1 VRTEHLWFAY
11 NFLHSRRRAKSNP
24 SEIGSILII
33 RDEDTHVTRRLL
45 QTVVIIPVVPLL
57 TGVIY
62 LSHGKALTAG
72 LIELVLVM
80 LIAFQWGFP
89 EAVVA
94 SALALACLD
103 YFYMAPIF
111 SLYERDPQDWISSGI
126 FVTIALTAG
135 HFADRIKRRAI
146 QTESELTRL
155 ERLYLTSRDILM
167 LDRRDEVGAQLTR
180 LIADTFHVDA
190 VALWDA
196 REVRMDKAGQDL
208 VPDDE
213 VRATYFHELSEND
226 LVSCKFK
233 RVLRLGTRPVG
244 AIYIAGSSH
253 ESRLD
258 PRSVDAIA
266 SLSAIALERAHSFAA
281 ESNAEAAK
289 RSEQLRSTVLDGLAH
304 AFKTPLATIQS
315 ASSGLLEISRLE
327 YPEREL
333 LSLIDEQATRLA
345 KLTNQVLQTAELD
358 ERQLKVDREK
368 LSLDRLFRF
377 CKAEAVHT
385 LPEHPLRTIDETS
398 SSYVWADAHLLEMA
412 LLQLLDNASKYGS
425 PGSPIT
431 LRVTSTDT
439 EVVFNV
445 QNEGSFV
452 APEERLRIFQRFY
465 RTPGS
470 QHKAPG
476 TGIGL
481 SVTKRIAEAH
491 TGRVWV
497 ESDSEASTTFF
508 FALPHIRVE
517 V

>member
-1 VRTEHLWFAY
+1 MKY
-11 NFLHSRRRAKSNP
+11 
-24 SEIGSILII
+24 
-33 RDEDTHVTRRLL
+33 THVMKRML
-45 QTVVIIPVVPLL
+45 QTVAIVPVVPLL

-80 LIAFQWGFP
+80 LIAFRWGFL

-94 SALALACLD
+94 SIMAVACLD
-103 YFYMAPIF
+103 YFYMPPIF

-135 HFADRIKRRAI
+135 HFADRIKRKAV
-146 QTESELTRL
+146 QTESERTRL
-155 ERLYLTSRDILM
+155 EKLYLTSRDILM

-196 REVRMDKAGQDL
+196 REMRMDKAGKDA

-226 LVSCKFK
+226 LASCKFK

-244 AIYIAGSSH
+244 AIYIAGPSH
-253 ESRLD
+253 EGHLD

-281 ESNAEAAK
+281 ESSAEAAK

-315 ASSGLLEISRLE
+315 ASSGLLEINRFE
-327 YPEREL
+327 DPEREL
-333 LSLIDEQATRLA
+333 VSLIDEQATCLA
-345 KLTNQVLQTAELD
+345 KLTNQVLQTADLD
-358 ERQLKVDREK
+358 QRQLEVDHERIGLEQ
-368 LSLDRLFRF
+368 LFRF
-377 CKAEAVHT
+377 FRTEAAHALT
-385 LPEHPLRTIDETS
+385 DHPLRIVDETLDTH
-398 SSYVWADAHLLEMA
+398 VWADTRLLEMA
-412 LLQLLDNASKYGS
+412 LLQLLDNASKYAS
-425 PGSPIT
+425 PKSPIT
-431 LRVTSTDT
+431 LRVITTAS
-439 EVVFNV
+439 EVLFSV

-452 APEERLRIFQRFY
+452 APEEKLRIFQRFY
-465 RTPGS
+465 RSPGT
-470 QHKAPG
+470 QHMAPG

-481 SVTKRIAEAH
+481 SVAKRIAEAH
-491 TGRVWV
+491 TGRVWA
-497 ESDSEASTTFF
+497 ESDSETSTTFF
-508 FALPHIRVE
+508 FALPRICKE
-517 V
+517 T

>member
-1 VRTEHLWFAY
+1 
-11 NFLHSRRRAKSNP
+11 
-24 SEIGSILII
+24 
-33 RDEDTHVTRRLL
+33 VTKRLL
-45 QTVVIIPVVPLL
+45 QTLVIIPIVPLL

-80 LIAFQWGFP
+80 LIAFRWGFP
-89 EAVVA
+89 EAAVTSV
-94 SALALACLD
+94 LALACLD

-135 HFADRIKRRAI
+135 HFADRIKQKAI
-146 QTESELTRL
+146 QTESERTRL
-155 ERLYLTSRDILM
+155 EKLYLTSRDILM
-167 LDRRDEVGAQLTR
+167 LDRRDEVGTQLTR
-180 LIADTFHVDA
+180 LIADTFQVHA

-196 REVRMDKAGQDL
+196 RELRMDKAGKGAI
-208 VPDDE
+208 PDDE

-244 AIYIAGSSH
+244 SIYIAGPSSG
-253 ESRLD
+253 SCLD

-315 ASSGLLEISRLE
+315 ASSGLLEINRLD
-327 YPEREL
+327 YTQREL
-333 LSLIDEQATRLA
+333 VSLIDEQATRLA
-345 KLTNQVLQTAELD
+345 KLTNQVLRTAELD
-358 ERQLKVDREK
+358 QRQLEVDHERI
-368 LSLDRLFRF
+368 SLDRLFRF
-377 CKAEAVHT
+377 CTTEAADT
-385 LPEHPLRTIDETS
+385 LTDHPLRTIDETS
-398 SSYVWADAHLLEMA
+398 DSYVWADNRLLEMA
-412 LLQLLDNASKYGS
+412 LLQLLDNASKYAS

-445 QNEGSFV
+445 QNEGSFI

-465 RTPGS
+465 RSPGS

-481 SVTKRIAEAH
+481 SVAKRIAEAH

-497 ESDSEASTTFF
+497 ESDPEASTTFF
-508 FALPHIRVE
+508 FALPRIRKE
-517 V
+517 T

>member
-1 VRTEHLWFAY
+1 
-11 NFLHSRRRAKSNP
+11 
-24 SEIGSILII
+24 
-33 RDEDTHVTRRLL
+33 VTKRLL
-45 QTVVIIPVVPLL
+45 QTIAIIPVVPLL

-80 LIAFQWGFP
+80 LIAFRWGFP
-89 EAVVA
+89 EAAVTSV
-94 SALALACLD
+94 LGIACLD

-111 SLYERDPQDWISSGI
+111 SLYEREPQDWISSGI

-135 HFADRIKRRAI
+135 HFADRIKQKAI
-146 QTESELTRL
+146 QTESERTRL
-155 ERLYLTSRDILM
+155 EKLYLTSRDILM
-167 LDRRDEVGAQLTR
+167 LDRRDEVGTQLTR
-180 LIADTFHVDA
+180 LIADTFNAHA

-196 REVRMDKAGQDL
+196 RELRMDRAGRGAI
-208 VPDDE
+208 PDDE
-213 VRATYFHELSEND
+213 VRATYFRELYEND
-226 LVSCKFK
+226 PASCKFK

-244 AIYIAGSSH
+244 SICIEGPSSGSC
-253 ESRLD
+253 LD

-315 ASSGLLEISRLE
+315 ASSGLLEINRLDN
-327 YPEREL
+327 PEREL
-333 LSLIDEQATRLA
+333 VSLIDEQATRLA
-345 KLTNQVLQTAELD
+345 KLTNQVLRTAELD
-358 ERQLKVDREK
+358 QRQLEVDRERIG
-368 LSLDRLFRF
+368 LDRLFQF
-377 CKAEAVHT
+377 CRTEAADT
-385 LPEHPLRTIDETS
+385 LTDHPLRMIDETS
-398 SSYVWADAHLLEMA
+398 DSYVWADNRLLEMA
-412 LLQLLDNASKYGS
+412 LLQLLDNASKYAS

-445 QNEGSFV
+445 QNAGSFI

-465 RTPGS
+465 RSPGS

-481 SVTKRIAEAH
+481 SVAKRIAEAH

-497 ESDSEASTTFF
+497 ESDSETSTTFS
-508 FALPHIRVE
+508 FALPRMSKE
-517 V
+517 A

>member
-1 VRTEHLWFAY
+1 
-11 NFLHSRRRAKSNP
+11 
-24 SEIGSILII
+24 
-33 RDEDTHVTRRLL
+33 VTKRLL
-45 QTVVIIPVVPLL
+45 QTIAIIPVVPLL

-80 LIAFQWGFP
+80 LIAFRWGFP
-89 EAVVA
+89 EAAVTSV
-94 SALALACLD
+94 LAVACLD

-126 FVTIALTAG
+126 FVTVALTAG
-135 HFADRIKRRAI
+135 HFADRIKQKAI
-146 QTESELTRL
+146 QTESERTRL
-155 ERLYLTSRDILM
+155 EKLYLTSRDILM

-180 LIADTFHVDA
+180 LIADTFHVDT

-196 REVRMDKAGQDL
+196 REVRMDKAGKGAI
-208 VPDDE
+208 PDDE
-213 VRATYFHELSEND
+213 VRAAYFHELSEND

-244 AIYIAGSSH
+244 SIYIAGPSSG
-253 ESRLD
+253 SCLD

-315 ASSGLLEISRLE
+315 ASSGLLEINRLE

-333 LSLIDEQATRLA
+333 VSLIDEQATRLA
-345 KLTNQVLQTAELD
+345 KLTNQVLRTAELD
-358 ERQLKVDREK
+358 QGQLEVDHERIG
-368 LSLDRLFRF
+368 LDRLFRF
-377 CKAEAVHT
+377 YRTEAADT
-385 LPEHPLRTIDETS
+385 LTDHPLRMIDETS
-398 SSYVWADAHLLEMA
+398 DGYVWADNRLLEMA
-412 LLQLLDNASKYGS
+412 LLQLLDNASKYAS

-431 LRVTSTDT
+431 LRVTSADS

-445 QNEGSFV
+445 QNEGSFI

-465 RTPGS
+465 RSPGS

-481 SVTKRIAEAH
+481 SVAKRIAEAH

-508 FALPHIRVE
+508 FALPRVRKE
-517 V
+517 I

>member
-1 VRTEHLWFAY
+1 M
-11 NFLHSRRRAKSNP
+11 
-24 SEIGSILII
+24 
-33 RDEDTHVTRRLL
+33 TRRLL
-45 QTVVIIPVVPLL
+45 QTLAIIPIVPLL

-62 LSHGKALTAG
+62 LSHGKAVTAG

-80 LIAFQWGFP
+80 LIAFRWGFP
-89 EAVVA
+89 EAAVTSV
-94 SALALACLD
+94 LAVACLD
-103 YFYMAPIF
+103 YFYMVPIF
-111 SLYERDPQDWISSGI
+111 SLYERDPQDWISSAI

-135 HFADRIKRRAI
+135 HFADRIKQKAI
-146 QTESELTRL
+146 QTESERTRL
-155 ERLYLTSRDILM
+155 EKLYLTSRDILM
-167 LDRRDEVGAQLTR
+167 LDRRDEVGTQLTM
-180 LIADTFHVDA
+180 LIADTFHVHA

-196 REVRMDKAGQDL
+196 RELRLDKAGNG
-208 VPDDE
+208 VIPEDE

-244 AIYIAGSSH
+244 SIYIAGPSSG
-253 ESRLD
+253 SCLD

-266 SLSAIALERAHSFAA
+266 SLAAIALERAHSFAA

-315 ASSGLLEISRLE
+315 ASSGLLEINRLE

-333 LSLIDEQATRLA
+333 VSLIDEQATRLA
-345 KLTNQVLQTAELD
+345 KLTNQVLRTAELD
-358 ERQLKVDREK
+358 QRQLEVDHERI
-368 LSLDRLFRF
+368 SLDRLFRF
-377 CKAEAVHT
+377 CRTEAADT
-385 LPEHPLRTIDETS
+385 LTDHSLRMIDETS
-398 SSYVWADAHLLEMA
+398 DSYVWADNRLLEMA
-412 LLQLLDNASKYGS
+412 LLQLLDNASKYAS

-445 QNEGSFV
+445 QNAGSFI

-465 RTPGS
+465 RSPGS

-481 SVTKRIAEAH
+481 SVAKRIAEAH
-491 TGRVWV
+491 SGRVWV

-508 FALPHIRVE
+508 FALPRISKE
-517 V
+517 A

>member
-1 VRTEHLWFAY
+1 MAIVPL
-11 NFLHSRRRAKSNP
+11 
-24 SEIGSILII
+24 
-33 RDEDTHVTRRLL
+33 
-45 QTVVIIPVVPLL
+45 VPLL

-80 LIAFQWGFP
+80 LIAFRWGFP
-89 EAVVA
+89 EAAVA
-94 SALALACLD
+94 SVLAVACLD

-111 SLYERDPQDWISSGI
+111 SLYERDPQDWLSSGI

-135 HFADRIKRRAI
+135 HFADRIKQKAT
-146 QTESELTRL
+146 QTENERTRL
-155 ERLYLTSRDILM
+155 EKLYLTSRDILM

-190 VALWDA
+190 VAVWDA
-196 REVRMDKAGQDL
+196 RELRMDKAGKG
-208 VPDDE
+208 VISDDE
-213 VRATYFHELSEND
+213 VCATYFHELSEND
-226 LVSCKFK
+226 LVSCTFK
-233 RVLRLGTRPVG
+233 RVLRLGIRPVG
-244 AIYIAGSSH
+244 AIYISSH
-253 ESRLD
+253 SSNTRLD
-258 PRSVDAIA
+258 ARSVDAIA
-266 SLSAIALERAHSFAA
+266 SLAAMALERAHSFAA

-327 YPEREL
+327 YPAREL
-333 LSLIDEQATRLA
+333 VSLIDQQATRLA
-345 KLTNQVLQTAELD
+345 KLTNQVLRTADLD
-358 ERQLKVDREK
+358 QRQLEVDCEGIG
-368 LSLDRLFRF
+368 LDRLFHF
-377 CKAEAVHT
+377 FQAEIADT
-385 LPEHPLRTIDETS
+385 LTDHPLHIIDETS
-398 SSYVWADAHLLEMA
+398 DNYVWADNRLLEMA
-412 LLQLLDNASKYGS
+412 LLQLLDNASKYAS

-445 QNEGSFV
+445 QNEGSFIP
-452 APEERLRIFQRFY
+452 PEERLRIFQRFY
-465 RTPGS
+465 RSPGT

-481 SVTKRIAEAH
+481 SVAKRIAEAH

-497 ESDSEASTTFF
+497 ESDSETSTTFF
-508 FALPHIRVE
+508 FALPRMSKE
-517 V
+517 N